1 MWTNFKNQDKGVTAI
16 EFSFA
21 APILFLFI
29 IGALE
34 VGHLMYSNAV
44 LEGAAREA
52 ARRGIT
58 GFAPCGITREEYIN
72 QVIDQQLIGLAD
84 PDRRTVSTKVYKSFN
99 DIGQPEPFI
108 DANNDGAYNMGEEF
122 TDENGNLQWD
132 PDKGAVG
139 LGSAG
144 DVVVYDITY
153 AVPILTGFFQK
164 KIGLAESISI
174 SARAAVRNEP
184 IPVDPNGVITVPCD
198 L

>member
-1 MWTNFKNQDKGVTAI
+1 MWTKFKSQNEGVTAV

-21 APILFLFI
+21 APILFLLI
-29 IGALE
+29 IGAFE
-34 VGHLMYSNAV
+34 VGNLMYANAV

-52 ARRGIT
+52 ARRGVT
-58 GFAPCGITREEYIN
+58 GFAPCGITRENYIN

-84 PDRRTVSTKVYKSFN
+84 PELRTVSTKVYKSFN
-99 DIGQPEPFI
+99 DIGQPEPFV
-108 DANNDGAYNMGEEF
+108 DANSDGVYNMGEEF

-153 AVPILTGFFQK
+153 QVPILTDFFK
-164 KIGLAESISI
+164 KKTGIADSISI

-184 IPVDPNGVITVPCD
+184 IPVDPNGIITVPCD